1 MENRMRR
8 RMTVILNSKMNMRRF
23 CVSAALLLTTL
34 LAVAENNPYR
44 SDVFWVTV
52 PDHADWLYKTG
63 EQANVEVQ
71 FYKYGIPGDSI
82 AINFEIGGEMMPA
95 DTKGTVIMR
104 KGKATIPVGTM
115 KKPGFRDCRLTTTVD
130 GKKYSHHVKVGFSP
144 EKLRPYTTMPAD
156 FQQFWENEKAELTK
170 FPLIYTKEHVKKYS
184 TDQIDCY
191 LIKLQVNQRGQSI
204 YGYLSIR
211 RKKANTCR
219 TMSSGRRNQDNRR
232 KPLRH
237 KYYRRTRCIRFEI
250 EIHGLNPEMSEEEFK
265 EISAAFNGRE
275 NGYLSNGLDS
285 RDNYYMKRV
294 YLACVRSIDL
304 LTSLPEWDGKNVVV
318 QAAAREEH

>member
-1 MENRMRR
+1 MENRMRK

-23 CVSAALLLTTL
+23 YVSAALLLTTL

-71 FYKYGIPGDSI
+71 FYKYGIPGDNI

-95 DTKGTVIMR
+95 DTKGTIIMR

-144 EKLRPYTTMPAD
+144 EKLRLSAILGERKGGTGQISAD
-156 FQQFWENEKAELTK
+156 IHQRARKEILDRPNRLLSYQVAGEPTRTK
-170 FPLIYTKEHVKKYS
+170 YLRLPVLSEERR
-184 TDQIDCY
+184 QIP
-191 LIKLQVNQRGQSI
+191 
-204 YGYLSIR
+204 
-211 RKKANTCR
+211 CR
-219 TMSSGRRNQDNRR
+219 TMSSGRRNQNNQG
-232 KPLRH
+232 
-237 KYYRRTRCIRFEI
+237 TF
-250 EIHGLNPEMSEEEFK
+250 
-265 EISAAFNGRE
+265 A
-275 NGYLSNGLDS
+275 
-285 RDNYYMKRV
+285 
-294 YLACVRSIDL
+294 
-304 LTSLPEWDGKNVVV
+304 T
-318 QAAAREEH
+318 

>member
-1 MENRMRR
+1 MENRMRK

-23 CVSAALLLTTL
+23 YVSAALLLTTL

-204 YGYLSIR
+204 YGYLFYP
-211 RKKANTCR
+211 KKE
-219 TMSSGRRNQDNRR
+219 G
-232 KPLRH
+232 
-237 KYYRRTRCIRFEI
+237 KYPVVLC
-250 EIHGLNPEMSEEEFK
+250 P
-265 EISAAFNGRE
+265 
-275 NGYLSNGLDS
+275 
-285 RDNYYMKRV
+285 
-294 YLACVRSIDL
+294 
-304 LTSLPEWDGKNVVV
+304 PGK
-318 QAAAREEH
+318 

>member
-71 FYKYGIPGDSI
+71 FYKYGIPGESI
-82 AINFEIGGEMMPA
+82 AFNFEIGGEMIPA

-144 EKLRPYTTMPAD
+144 EKLRPYTPCLPT
-156 FQQFWENEKAELTK
+156 FSNSGRTK
-170 FPLIYTKEHVKKYS
+170 GG
-184 TDQIDCY
+184 TDQISADIHQRARKEILDRPNRLLSHQAAGEPTRTKY
-191 LIKLQVNQRGQSI
+191 LRLPV
-204 YGYLSIR
+204 LSEER
-211 RKKANTCR
+211 RQIPCR
-219 TMSSGRRNQDNRR
+219 TMSSGRRNQDNQG
-232 KPLRH
+232 PFA
-237 KYYRRTRCIRFEI
+237 T
-250 EIHGLNPEMSEEEFK
+250 
-265 EISAAFNGRE
+265 
-275 NGYLSNGLDS
+275 
-285 RDNYYMKRV
+285 
-294 YLACVRSIDL
+294 
-304 LTSLPEWDGKNVVV
+304 
-318 QAAAREEH
+318 

>member
-71 FYKYGIPGDSI
+71 FYKYGIPGDNI

-144 EKLRPYTTMPAD
+144 EKL
-156 FQQFWENEKAELTK
+156 
-170 FPLIYTKEHVKKYS
+170 H
-184 TDQIDCY
+184 
-191 LIKLQVNQRGQSI
+191 
-204 YGYLSIR
+204 
-211 RKKANTCR
+211 
-219 TMSSGRRNQDNRR
+219 
-232 KPLRH
+232 
-237 KYYRRTRCIRFEI
+237 
-250 EIHGLNPEMSEEEFK
+250 
-265 EISAAFNGRE
+265 
-275 NGYLSNGLDS
+275 
-285 RDNYYMKRV
+285 
-294 YLACVRSIDL
+294 
-304 LTSLPEWDGKNVVV
+304 DG
-318 QAAAREEH
+318 

>member
-1 MENRMRR
+1 MENRMRK

-23 CVSAALLLTTL
+23 YVSAALLLTTL

-156 FQQFWENEKAELTK
+156 FQQFWENEKAELAK
-170 FPLIYTKEHVKKYS
+170 FPLTYTKEHVKKYS

-204 YGYLSIR
+204 YGYLFYP
-211 RKKANTCR
+211 KKEGKYPVVLCPPGAGIKTI
-219 TMSSGRRNQDNRR
+219 
-232 KPLRH
+232 KEPLRH
-237 KYYRRTRCIRFEI
+237 KYYAEQGCIRFEI

-304 LTSLPEWDGKNVVV
+304 LTSLQIGRAHV
-318 QAAAREEH
+318 

>member
-1 MENRMRR
+1 MENRMRK

-23 CVSAALLLTTL
+23 YVSAALLLTTL

-71 FYKYGIPGDSI
+71 FYKYGIPGDNI

-95 DTKGTVIMR
+95 DTKGTIIMR

-156 FQQFWENEKAELTK
+156 FQQFWENEKAELAK
-170 FPLIYTKEHVKKYS
+170 FPLTYTKEHV
-184 TDQIDCY
+184 
-191 LIKLQVNQRGQSI
+191 R
-204 YGYLSIR
+204 
-211 RKKANTCR
+211 NTR
-219 TMSSGRRNQDNRR
+219 PT
-232 KPLRH
+232 K
-237 KYYRRTRCIRFEI
+237 
-250 EIHGLNPEMSEEEFK
+250 
-265 EISAAFNGRE
+265 
-275 NGYLSNGLDS
+275 
-285 RDNYYMKRV
+285 
-294 YLACVRSIDL
+294 
-304 LTSLPEWDGKNVVV
+304 
-318 QAAAREEH
+318 

>member
-71 FYKYGIPGDSI
+71 FYKYGIPGDNI

-144 EKLRPYTTMPAD
+144 KGGTGQISADIHQRARKEILDRPNRLLSYQIAGEPTRTKYLRLPVLS
-156 FQQFWENEKAELTK
+156 EERR
-170 FPLIYTKEHVKKYS
+170 
-184 TDQIDCY
+184 QIP
-191 LIKLQVNQRGQSI
+191 
-204 YGYLSIR
+204 
-211 RKKANTCR
+211 CR
-219 TMSSGRRNQDNRR
+219 TMSSGRRNQDNQG
-232 KPLRH
+232 
-237 KYYRRTRCIRFEI
+237 TF
-250 EIHGLNPEMSEEEFK
+250 
-265 EISAAFNGRE
+265 A
-275 NGYLSNGLDS
+275 
-285 RDNYYMKRV
+285 
-294 YLACVRSIDL
+294 
-304 LTSLPEWDGKNVVV
+304 T
-318 QAAAREEH
+318 

>member
-1 MENRMRR
+1 
-8 RMTVILNSKMNMRRF
+8 MNMRRF

-71 FYKYGIPGDSI
+71 FYKYGIPGDNI

-130 GKKYSHHVKVGFSP
+130 GKKYSITSKWAS
-144 EKLRPYTTMPAD
+144 
-156 FQQFWENEKAELTK
+156 
-170 FPLIYTKEHVKKYS
+170 
-184 TDQIDCY
+184 
-191 LIKLQVNQRGQSI
+191 
-204 YGYLSIR
+204 R
-211 RKKANTCR
+211 RKSSVRIPPCLPTFSN
-219 TMSSGRRNQDNRR
+219 SGRTKRRNWPNFR
-232 KPLRH
+232 
-237 KYYRRTRCIRFEI
+237 
-250 EIHGLNPEMSEEEFK
+250 
-265 EISAAFNGRE
+265 
-275 NGYLSNGLDS
+275 
-285 RDNYYMKRV
+285 
-294 YLACVRSIDL
+294 
-304 LTSLPEWDGKNVVV
+304 
-318 QAAAREEH
+318 